1 MCEFFSVEF
10 GKFRKF
16 FGVNFGCF
24 CDFKILNLREF
35 LVVFLKKITK
45 IREFLGANFLRVV
58 RHCERTTRRS
68 VAIHYLTKSRF
79 KYEFTT
85 QKRTACVMDCFEPN
99 GSRNDELFAF
109 FTRLKNLLPNKFQ
122 RLFRK
127 NFLNSHKNLPP
138 NLKQNFKS
146 KYQKTK
152 PQFLYLNSFKRQVN
166 A

>member
-1 MCEFFSVEF
+1 MCEFLGVEF

-24 CDFKILNLREF
+24 CGFKILNLREF
-35 LVVFLKKITK
+35 L
-45 IREFLGANFLRVV
+45 GV
-58 RHCERTTRRS
+58 RHCEQKQAAAS
-68 VAIHYLTKSRF
+68 FCVAIHSSKSCGAKLFLPFF
-79 KYEFTT
+79 KQEIFK
-85 QKRTACVMDCFEPN
+85 QKTLKKFIKKMDCFEPF
-99 GSRNDELFAF
+99 GSRNDEI
-109 FTRLKNLLPNKFQ
+109 NLAKI
-122 RLFRK
+122 
-127 NFLNSHKNLPP
+127 LNSHKNHKNLPP

>member
-1 MCEFFSVEF
+1 MCEKFGEFWGVKFKKICEFSREFWGAKF

-16 FGVNFGCF
+16 F
-24 CDFKILNLREF
+24 
-35 LVVFLKKITK
+35 
-45 IREFLGANFLRVV
+45 GANFLRVV
-58 RHCERTTRRS
+58 RHCERAARRS

-79 KYEFTT
+79 KYEFTS
-85 QKRTACVMDCFEPN
+85 QKRTACVMDCFEPF
-99 GSRNDELFAF
+99 GSRNDGLFAF
-109 FTRLKNLLPNKFQ
+109 FAHLKNLLSNKFQ
-122 RLFRK
+122 HLFRK
-127 NFLNSHKNLPP
+127 NFLNPQKNLPP